1 MRPPKFFRIKVQD
14 GDPELAANVARR
26 LALRIVNEN
35 TNIRL
40 KEAEEALETAKK
52 FKADLQE
59 QLAAREKEIAQYQ
72 SGKLWQMP
80 QQLGANMQLLNTTT
94 LRIQSI
100 DSEIAG
106 LRNNINMARMNP
118 AQVPVAPAGAPVL
131 DPIAAAYAQLKREL
145 ADLQLRGYTD
155 AHPDVRAKRSQV
167 EAYAKAN
174 PQVLA
179 PPPPP
184 STGDTAS
191 KGASPADIQIA
202 GWEAQI
208 KKLEQDKANLAGQ
221 LGEYQGRIDRTP
233 SRQQEMDELTRGM
246 VPLQQ
251 QFDQWVLRETEAERF
266 LQLEKAKQGEQFQI
280 SVPAYKPTVPYS
292 PVPFQVILAGLGIG
306 LGLGIVI
313 SLLFEF
319 LDNSVRTEEE
329 FLSSFPELP
338 LLAAIPDL
346 DRAARTRRRKSSSR
360 RRAA

>member
-1 MRPPKFFRIKVQD
+1 
-14 GDPELAANVARR
+14 
-26 LALRIVNEN
+26 VNEN

-40 KEAEEALETAKK
+40 REAEEALETAKK